1 MKNYSFKISI
11 LYIFIF
17 IWNFIFSNCFLAPID
32 KKKSTLLETFI
43 LYKLIE
49 PASNAYARMFFM
61 NPFLLNDTKNI
72 TYLSDDVTLSLNSKK
87 KLVLIHGWNL
97 SDPRE
102 PAYPSDKNIK
112 DRIISQWDHLLNTNQ
127 NFLVS
132 VLAKNYDIYF
142 FTYLTSSSI
151 ENNGILF
158 RNNLDKQFSTQNSNV
173 FIFAHS
179 MGGLVSRIALYQ
191 NNFPVYLSKIIS
203 SGTPYHGSPWAST
216 VFQKDKSVI
225 GDIASFITNTEG
237 GKNLAWDNFDSS
249 LPGASNSILEK
260 YNSSTSRDSYI
271 NAYYGSIDSSIS
283 SYSGSDST
291 LLVGC
296 TTLGSQYSP
305 SDCIVPQSSASFIG
319 GGNQRIDIGKF
330 QHIDMNLRVPAV
342 TTQVLSNLP

>member
-1 MKNYSFKISI
+1 MKSYSFKISI
-11 LYIFIF
+11 AILFVVLWQI
-17 IWNFIFSNCFLAPID
+17 FLANCLIAPIN
-32 KKKSTLLETFI
+32 KKKSNLIGFFI
-43 LYKLIE
+43 LYKLLE
-49 PASNAYARMFFM
+49 PTSNSYARMFFM
-61 NPFLLNDTKNI
+61 NPLLLNDTKNI
-72 TYLSDDVTLSLNSKK
+72 SYLIDGTTHPINSKK

-97 SDPRE
+97 SDPTE
-102 PAYPSDKNIK
+102 PSYPSDKIIK
-112 DRIISQWDHLLNTNQ
+112 ERILSQWDHLLNTNQ
-127 NFLVS
+127 NFLGS
-132 VLAKNYDIYF
+132 VLSKNYDIYF

-151 ENNGILF
+151 EKNGVLF

-191 NNFPVYLSKIIS
+191 NDLPGYLSKIIS

-225 GDIASFITNTEG
+225 GDIANFITNTEG
-237 GKNLAWDNFDSS
+237 GKNLAWDNFDLS
-249 LPGASNSILEK
+249 LPGASNYLLEK
-260 YNSSTSRDSYI
+260 YNSNTSRDSYI
-271 NAYYGSIDSSIS
+271 NAYYGSIDSNIS

-291 LLVGC
+291 LLIGC

-330 QHIDMNLRVPAV
+330 QHIDMNLRVPAL